1 MWLTSDASWIW
12 PSDPGRDSTT
22 TVGEMRALRVR
33 APIGQTGPVKSV
45 AIAVGRSVALT
56 AIALA
61 TTVVLALVLVAFTPG
76 IGLGLVFLIPPAV
89 MAERRFTNVIR
100 RMAGRWCD
108 VTIDTPYKEAPA
120 PPVRRPDG
128 WYEQDNSLHKHAWWP
143 RMSARID
150 WVFSDRATGKDV
162 AFLLLHPL
170 VGTVIVGL
178 PLGLLVATVWIA
190 ATTGWAAW
198 LPGLLF
204 LGACVVAPMLVRA
217 YGLWCRAFL
226 GPVAPARQARI
237 DARKRWIGERLVAVV
252 RLLALAGLGLLAA
265 LAGVVQL
272 VAVILPGIG
281 FVFGVIPAVTELR
294 RVAELRRRL
303 AGAWSGVPIET
314 PYRIEGPLER
324 EPDGRYRV
332 GKQLFKTEGWAR
344 WSERQNRLTKESATW
359 RDFAWALAEPAT
371 GVALALVPVGLL
383 VIAWVG
389 LIIPAIVWLAGASSR
404 PLFGDLTIGSA
415 IASLV
420 IGAVAIVFA
429 VASPPTLLRWHG
441 RWTALLLA
449 PTEKARLARRV
460 SQLTEARQE
469 AIEDQAAEVR
479 RIERDLHDG
488 AQARLIAVGLAL
500 DAAERLVDSD
510 PEAAKKLV
518 TQARDASATALVELR
533 NLVRGIHPPV
543 LSERGLGDAVRALAL
558 DTPLPVDLTVDIPGR
573 ASDPIESAAYFAI
586 SEALANA
593 VKHAGASRITVD
605 IGWAGGV
612 LRMSVRDDG
621 RGGADPARG
630 TGLAGLSRRVAAF
643 DGTVSLD
650 SPLGGPT
657 EVRMELPCVLS
668 SAKTSLF

>member
-1 MWLTSDASWIW
+1 MVDLTVTSTVGIT
-12 PSDPGRDSTT
+12 PGRDSSTP
-22 TVGEMRALRVR
+22 VGEVRALPVTRTSAR
-33 APIGQTGPVKSV
+33 LGAVKSV
-45 AIAVGRSVALT
+45 AMALGRSVAL
-56 AIALA
+56 AGIALM
-61 TTVVLALVLVAFTPG
+61 TVVVLALMLVGFAPG
-76 IGLGLVFLIPPAV
+76 VGLGVVFLIPPTV
-89 MAERRFTNVIR
+89 VAERRFTNIIR
-100 RMAGRWCD
+100 RVAGRWCG
-108 VTIDTPYKEAPA
+108 VSIAEPYKPAPA

-128 WYEQDNSLHKHAWWP
+128 WYEVDNSLHKHAWWP
-143 RMSARID
+143 RMSKRID
-150 WVFSDRATGKDV
+150 WVFSDRATGRDL
-162 AFLLLHPL
+162 AFLLLHPV
-170 VGTVIVGL
+170 VGTVIAGL
-178 PLGLLVATVWIA
+178 PLGLLLATVWIA
-190 ATTGWAAW
+190 ATDGWAAW

-204 LGACVVAPMLVRA
+204 LGACAAAPMLVRA
-217 YGLWCRAFL
+217 YGVWCRALL
-226 GPVAPARQARI
+226 GPVTPARQARI
-237 DARKRWIGERLVAVV
+237 DARKRWIGARLVVLV

-281 FVFGVIPAVTELR
+281 FVFGVIPAVTEVR

-303 AGAWSGVPIET
+303 AGAWSGVHIET

-344 WSERQNRLTKESATW
+344 WFERQDRLTKESATW
-359 RDFAWALAEPAT
+359 RDFVWALLEPVT
-371 GVALALVPVGLL
+371 GVAMALVPLGLL

-389 LIIPAIVWLAGASSR
+389 LIIPAILWLAGVSSH
-404 PLFGDLTIGSA
+404 PLFGDLTIGTA
-415 IASLV
+415 IAALV
-420 IGAVAIVFA
+420 LGAVAIVLA
-429 VASPPTLLRWHG
+429 VVCPPTLLRWHG

-460 SQLTEARQE
+460 SQLTVARQE

-500 DAAERLVDSD
+500 DAAERLVDTD

-518 TQARDASATALVELR
+518 TQARDASGTALVELR

-543 LSERGLGDAVRALAL
+543 LAERGLGDAVRALAL
-558 DTPLPVDLTVDIPGR
+558 DTPVPVEVTVDIPGR
-573 ASDPIESAAYFAI
+573 PSEPIESAAYFAV

-593 VKHAGASRITVD
+593 VKHARASRIMVD
-605 IGWAGGV
+605 IRWSDGL
-612 LRMSVRDDG
+612 LRLIVTDDG
-621 RGGADPARG
+621 RGGADPALG

-643 DGTVSLD
+643 DGTVSVA
-650 SPLGGPT
+650 SPPGGPT

-668 SAKTSLF
+668 SAKTSLS

>member
-1 MWLTSDASWIW
+1 
-12 PSDPGRDSTT
+12 
-22 TVGEMRALRVR
+22 MRSIVIAL
-33 APIGQTGPVKSV
+33 
-45 AIAVGRSVALT
+45 GRSVAL
-56 AIALA
+56 AGIALA
-61 TTVVLALVLVAFTPG
+61 TVVVLALMLVGFTPG
-76 IGLGLVFLIPPAV
+76 IGLGLVFLIPPTV
-89 MAERRFTNVIR
+89 VAERRFTNIVR
-100 RMAGRWCD
+100 RVAGQWCG
-108 VTIDTPYKEAPA
+108 VSIAEPYKPAPA

-128 WYEQDNSLHKHAWWP
+128 WYEVDNSLHKHAWWP
-143 RMSARID
+143 RMSKRID

-162 AFLLLHPL
+162 AFLLLHPI
-170 VGTVIVGL
+170 VGTVIAGL
-178 PLGLLVATVWIA
+178 PLGLLGATVWIA
-190 ATTGWAAW
+190 ATDGWAAW

-204 LGACVVAPMLVRA
+204 LGAGAAAPMLVRA

-226 GPVAPARQARI
+226 APVTAAQQARI
-237 DARKRWIGERLVAVV
+237 DARKCWIGHRLVVLV

-281 FVFGVIPAVTELR
+281 FVFGVIPAVTEVR

-303 AGAWSGVPIET
+303 AGAWSGVQIET
-314 PYRIEGPLER
+314 PYRVEGPLER

-344 WSERQNRLTKESATW
+344 WFERQDRLTKESATW
-359 RDFAWALAEPAT
+359 RDFLWALIEPVT
-371 GVALALVPVGLL
+371 GVAIALVPVGLL
-383 VIAWVG
+383 VISWVG
-389 LIIPAIVWLAGASSR
+389 LIIPAILWLCGVSSR
-404 PLFGDLTIGSA
+404 SPFGDLTIWGA

-420 IGAVAIVFA
+420 IGAVAMVLA
-429 VASPPTLLRWHG
+429 AASPPALLRWHG

-460 SQLTEARQE
+460 SQLTAARQE

-500 DAAERLVDSD
+500 DTAERLVDTD

-543 LSERGLGDAVRALAL
+543 LAERGLGDAVRALAL
-558 DTPLPVDLTVDIPGR
+558 DTPLPVEVTVDLPGR
-573 ASDPIESAAYFAI
+573 ASEPIESAAYFAV

-605 IGWAGGV
+605 IGWADGV

-643 DGTVSLD
+643 DGTVSLA
-650 SPLGGPT
+650 SPPGGPT

-668 SAKTSLF
+668 SVKTSPS